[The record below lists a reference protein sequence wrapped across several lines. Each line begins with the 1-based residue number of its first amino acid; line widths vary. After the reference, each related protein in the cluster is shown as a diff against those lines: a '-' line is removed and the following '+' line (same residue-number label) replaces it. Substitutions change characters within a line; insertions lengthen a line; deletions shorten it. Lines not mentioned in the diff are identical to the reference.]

1 MCDVND
7 DEDLIC
13 QVFNHRTLQ
22 SLDFESDHGEKD
34 GHETVSKCTLQT
46 IQVNAERLEKY
57 SYDVMQKN
65 TLYIREGRC
74 SIW

>member
-34 GHETVSKCTLQT
+34 GHETVSKRTLQT